1 MIAGR
6 SLSLRRKRSA
16 IRCAMPDTS
25 TTPDLLELQ
34 ARLMDATNYSDIG
47 QTRADAERLAQERS

>member
-1 MIAGR
+1 MR
-6 SLSLRRKRSA
+6 
-16 IRCAMPDTS
+16 DES

-34 ARLMDATNYSDIG
+34 ARLTDATNYSDID